1 MVLQPSSCQVL
12 PAWQAQEGNGEGGEG
27 GGNKG
32 KGKGVPAML
41 RADVFAF
48 LTNPI
53 TSTVNT

>member
-12 PAWQAQEGNGEGGEG
+12 PAWQAQEAKGEGGGE
-27 GGNKG
+27 GNKG
-32 KGKGVPAML
+32 KGKRVPAML

>member
-1 MVLQPSSCQVL
+1 MVLHPSSCQVL
-12 PAWQAQEGNGEGGEG
+12 PAWQAQEAKGEGGG
-27 GGNKG
+27 GEGNKG
-32 KGKGVPAML
+32 KGKRVPAML